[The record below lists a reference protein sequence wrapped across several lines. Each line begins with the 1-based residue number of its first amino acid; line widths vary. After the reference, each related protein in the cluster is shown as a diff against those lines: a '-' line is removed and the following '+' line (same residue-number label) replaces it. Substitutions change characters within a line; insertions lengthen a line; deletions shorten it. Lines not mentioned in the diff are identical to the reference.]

1 MKKQKRRF
9 SGRIRKR
16 GLLAP
21 VLAVSLLSAP
31 AMADDQAPKSDE
43 SGDVFT
49 LGNVEVTGKGES
61 IKNPAV
67 EVVTSEDML
76 QFDTKT
82 VSEAANLVPGVTLA
96 KGGARNEST
105 VYVRGFDL
113 KHAPLFMDGIPIYVP
128 YDGNVDLGRF
138 FTYDLSELVI
148 SKGFASVL
156 YGPNTMGG
164 AINMVSKRPTKE
176 FEGSAGAGYSS
187 VDQYHTFANFGT
199 NQGKWYF
206 QGGGSWFDTNGFEMS
221 DHFHNSTYENGGKR
235 ENAKAQD
242 WKVSGKLGLTPNS
255 TDEYALSYI
264 YQNGEKGVPPYAGDN
279 LTNQKKKFWQWPY
292 WRKQSLYFTSNTA
305 IGEKSYVKTRA
316 YYDRFKNSLLIFTD
330 DSYSTVTPNSGNRSW
345 YDDYTYGASIEAGTK
360 LISNNELKLAFLFK
374 DDVHREGDDATGTPQ
389 KRFEER
395 IFTIALEDT
404 IKLTDKLSAI
414 LGVSYDF
421 QNTVQAQ
428 DYNPVVSGGPNVLHD
443 FDRENN
449 SDVNAQ
455 AALFY
460 AYSDTGKVHAAV
472 ARKNRYPSIKDKY
485 SYRFKTYVPNE
496 NLDPEVSNNYEI
508 GVEDTFAKNIRV
520 KSTLFFNDISKY
532 ILEVK
537 NVDGTKS
544 QLQNVGHVQRYGY
557 ELEANAA
564 LTESLEAGMNYTFM
578 YNKNRTSDLVI
589 TDLPKH
595 KFFAYG
601 TYSPIK
607 QLKLFASLEYDTR
620 RYSSSDGVDEA
631 GEFVVINTKAS
642 YEAIKDLVLEAGI
655 NNLLDRDYE
664 LTEGYP
670 EAGRTYF
677 VQARYTW

>member
-1 MKKQKRRF
+1 MKKRR
-9 SGRIRKR
+9 SVYAQLSRKR

-21 VLAVSLLSAP
+21 LLAVSLLSSP
-31 AMADDQAPKSDE
+31 VQADDTSAQGDGNS
-43 SGDVFT
+43 DVFT
-49 LGNVEVTGKGES
+49 LGKVEVSGKNEN
-61 IKNPAV
+61 IRNPSV
-67 EVVTSEDML
+67 EVVSQEDML

-82 VSEAANLVPGVTLA
+82 VSEAANLVPGVTLS
-96 KGGARNEST
+96 KSGARNEST

-148 SKGFASVL
+148 SKGFTSVL

-164 AINMVSKRPTKE
+164 AINMVSKRPTKK
-176 FEGSAGAGYSS
+176 FEGSAGVGYGS

-199 NQGKWYF
+199 NQGTWYF
-206 QGGGSWFDTNGFEMS
+206 QGGGSWYDTNGFEMS
-221 DHFHNSTYENGGKR
+221 EHYHTTLYENGGKR
-235 ENAKAQD
+235 NNAYAED
-242 WKVSGKLGLTPNS
+242 WKVSAKLGLTPNS

-279 LTNQKKKFWQWPY
+279 LTNSKKKFWQWPY
-292 WRKQSLYFTSNTA
+292 WRKQSLYFTSHTA

-330 DSYSTVTPNSGNRSW
+330 DSYRTVTPNSGNRSW
-345 YDDYTYGASIEAGTK
+345 YDDYTYGASIEAGTR
-360 LISNNELKLAFLFK
+360 LIPANELKLAFLFK
-374 DDVHREGDDATGTPQ
+374 DDVHREDDDATGSPQ
-389 KRFEER
+389 RRFEER
-395 IFTIALEDT
+395 IFTIALEDR
-404 IKLTDKLSAI
+404 IQLTEKLSAI

-428 DYNPVVSGGPNVLHD
+428 DYNPIVSGGPNVLHD
-443 FDRENN
+443 FDRKNN
-449 SDVNAQ
+449 NDVNAQ

-496 NLDPEVSNNYEI
+496 NLDPEVANNYEV
-508 GVEDTFAKNIRV
+508 GFEDTFAKKYRI
-520 KSTLFFNDISKY
+520 KSTLFFNDIFKY
-532 ILEVK
+532 IAEVK
-537 NVDGTKS
+537 NVVGSKS
-544 QLQNVGHVQRYGY
+544 QLQNIGHVQRYGY
-557 ELEANAA
+557 ELEANASF
-564 LTESLEAGMNYTFM
+564 TESLEAGMNYTFM
-578 YNKNRTSDLVI
+578 YNKNRTNDLVI

-595 KFFAYG
+595 KLLLYG
-601 TYSPIK
+601 KYSPIT
-607 QLKLFASLEYDTR
+607 QLSLFSSLEYDTR

-631 GEFVVINTKAS
+631 GEFVVINTKVS
-642 YEAIKDLVLEAGI
+642 YTPLKDVMLEAGV

-677 VQARYTW
+677 VQARYKF

>member
-1 MKKQKRRF
+1 MRRRRSRLYPVAAG
-9 SGRIRKR
+9 SG
-16 GLLAP
+16 LVAP
-21 VLAVSLLSAP
+21 LLAVSLLSSP
-31 AMADDQAPKSDE
+31 VLADDTQAQMDE
-43 SGDVFT
+43 NSDVFT
-49 LGNVEVTGKGES
+49 LGKVEVTGKNEN
-61 IKNPAV
+61 IRNPAV
-67 EVVTSEDML
+67 EVVSQEDML

-82 VSEAANLVPGVTLA
+82 VSEAANLVPGVTLS
-96 KGGARNEST
+96 KMGARNEST
-105 VYVRGFDL
+105 VFIRGFDL

-138 FTYDLSELVI
+138 FTSDLSELVI

-164 AINMVSKRPTKE
+164 AINMVSKRPTRK
-176 FEGSAGAGYSS
+176 FEGNAGVGYSS

-199 NQGKWYF
+199 NQGTWYF
-206 QGGGSWFDTNGFEMS
+206 QGGGSWYDTNGFDMS
-221 DHFHNSTYENGGKR
+221 DHYHNTTYENGGKR

-279 LTNQKKKFWQWPY
+279 LTNSKKKFWQWPY
-292 WRKQSLYFTSNTA
+292 WRKQSLYFTSHTA

-345 YDDYTYGASIEAGTK
+345 YDDYTYGASIEAGTT
-360 LISNNELKLAFLFK
+360 LIPNNELKLAFLFK
-374 DDVHREGDDATGTPQ
+374 DDVHREGDDGTGTPQ

-404 IKLTDKLSAI
+404 IKLTDRLSAI

-428 DYNPVVSGGPNVLHD
+428 DYNPIVSGGPNVLHD
-443 FDRENN
+443 FDRRNN
-449 SDVNAQ
+449 NDVNAQ

-496 NLDPEVSNNYEI
+496 NLDPEVANNYEI
-508 GVEDTFAKNIRV
+508 GFEDTFAKKYRI
-520 KSTLFFNDISKY
+520 KSTLFFNDIFKY
-532 ILEVK
+532 IAEVK
-537 NVDGTKS
+537 NVVGSKS
-544 QLQNVGHVQRYGY
+544 QLQNIGHVQRYGF
-557 ELEANAA
+557 ELEANASF
-564 LTESLEAGMNYTFM
+564 TESLEAGMNYTFM
-578 YNKNRTSDLVI
+578 YNKNRTNDLVI

-595 KFFAYG
+595 KFFVYG
-601 TYSPIK
+601 KYSPVK
-607 QLKLFASLEYDTR
+607 QLSLFASLEYDTR
-620 RYSSSDGVDEA
+620 RYSSTDGVDEA
-631 GEFVVINTKAS
+631 GEFVVINTKVS
-642 YEAIKDLVLEAGI
+642 YEPLKDLLLEAGI

-677 VQARYTW
+677 VQARYKF